1 MSNLMASLSPCNTT
15 CIGNTSS
22 NVTEPEYEDPLLP
35 SPLIVLLSIICL
47 LIITVNGLV
56 IFLIYKKKT
65 LRTLTNMFLTSLALS
80 DLMSGLVGIPLL
92 LICLTREIIN
102 VCVSSVI
109 FIRFTAISSV
119 CHVLLIACDRYIFI
133 VHDMKYDSLVTKRRA
148 IITTIAVWL
157 VSFTAAV
164 IQLSWYIFHGI
175 DFAAFVEITE
185 DLNKQYSVACIV
197 LFFAVPLLLMCYIYG
212 CIFYISFKLKES
224 DRQIRSS
231 FQQPSRSL
239 LPKWRGRSVLLITV
253 LIFAGC
259 WLPYF
264 VAMLGDYMESS
275 KRSSMQIPV
284 WVERLLVFLSFIP
297 PLLNPILCTLAKRD
311 FRRALKE
318 VVSGR
323 EARYHYEQS
332 IRFQAARDACTTTS

>member
-1 MSNLMASLSPCNTT
+1 MPQLSSTKCNTSYRQ
-15 CIGNTSS
+15 NHSSS
-22 NVTEPEYEDPLLP
+22 NQTDPERTEFLPVSLAVT
-35 SPLIVLLSIICL
+35 LSINGL
-47 LIITVNGLV
+47 LIIAVNGLV
-56 IFLIYKKKT
+56 IFLVHKKKT

-102 VCVSSVI
+102 VCVSSVV
-109 FIRFTAISSV
+109 FIRFAAISSV

-157 VSFTAAV
+157 FSFTAAV

-175 DFAAFVEITE
+175 DFAAFEEITE

-197 LFFAVPLLLMCYIYG
+197 LFFVVPLLLMCYIYG
-212 CIFYISFKLKES
+212 RIFYISFKLKES

-239 LPKWRGRSVLLITV
+239 VHEWRGRSVLLITV

-264 VAMLGDYMESS
+264 VVMLGDYMESS
-275 KRSSMQIPV
+275 KRSSMPIPV
-284 WVERLLVFLSFIP
+284 WVERLLVFLGFIP
-297 PLLNPILCTLAKRD
+297 PLLNPILCTLAKKD

-318 VVSGR
+318 VVFQR
-323 EARYHYEQS
+323 KMKNIMVNQFKVHQEQIS
-332 IRFQAARDACTTTS
+332 LNVPSS